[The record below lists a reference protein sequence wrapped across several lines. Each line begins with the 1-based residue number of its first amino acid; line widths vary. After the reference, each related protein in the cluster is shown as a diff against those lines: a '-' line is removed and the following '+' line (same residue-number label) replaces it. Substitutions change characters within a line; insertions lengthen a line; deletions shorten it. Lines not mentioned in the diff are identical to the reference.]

1 MKPTIGL
8 VSRTHIVP
16 ISHSQDTAGPMTL
29 TVRDTA
35 RVLTAMAGTDPAD
48 PATAEADALK
58 TDYVTALSTTALEGK
73 RIGVMGFADGF
84 GTDAPFEE
92 ALSALDRK
100 RTRLKSSH

>member
-1 MKPTIGL
+1 MVPAAIGTETDGSITCPAAVNGIVGMKPTIGL

-58 TDYVTALSTTALEGK
+58 TEYVTAPSTPARPAKRRVGKEG
-73 RIGVMGFADGF
+73 
-84 GTDAPFEE
+84 
-92 ALSALDRK
+92 
-100 RTRLKSSH
+100 

>member
-8 VSRTHIVP
+8 VSRTHIAP

-35 RVLTAMAGTDPAD
+35 RVLTAMAGTEPAD
-48 PATAEADALK
+48 PATAAAAALQ

-73 RIGVMGFADGF
+73 RNGALGCADGL
-84 GTDAPFEE
+84 GTNAPARKSVVWGKRGEVRE
-92 ALSALDRK
+92 DR
-100 RTRLKSSH
+100 